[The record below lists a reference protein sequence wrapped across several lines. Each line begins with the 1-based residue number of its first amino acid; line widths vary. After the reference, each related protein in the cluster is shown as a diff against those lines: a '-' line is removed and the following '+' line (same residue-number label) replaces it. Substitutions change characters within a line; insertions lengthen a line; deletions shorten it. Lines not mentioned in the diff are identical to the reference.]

1 MDTHVGYGD
10 YMRDKMKQANEQS
23 DVITKPSHYERYD
36 IEPVCFIMKNELPFW
51 MGNVIKYVMRA
62 GHKDNT
68 AEVVDLKKAR
78 RYIDMR
84 INQLEGHEPNEV
96 R

>member
-10 YMRDKMKQANEQS
+10 YMRDKTKQANEQS

>member
-10 YMRDKMKQANEQS
+10 YMRDKMKEDKEQS
-23 DVITKPSHYERYD
+23 NVITKPSHYERYD